1 MTILL
6 AALFGLA
13 MGALIVFVVSESR
26 RREAMGAAAKANLAA
41 EQLREVAIERERVR
55 HDAAR
60 VSDEAAKL
68 AARAVALQDLE
79 RENAMLKADL
89 RNIGVTVRKQ
99 DLDHAR
105 LDAERRR
112 VDAKG
117 TELAQMYLGQVEK
130 WVAQSISANNY
141 AANKQRL
148 MKAIHDCRE
157 IGYTISQERE
167 DQLLEDLKRDFEEE
181 VRKQLQREEQAR
193 IKARIREEQ
202 AREREVQRELQKIE
216 RERVVLEETLARA
229 LAEAKDQ
236 HSAEIES
243 LRARL
248 AEAES
253 RQRAVAQ
260 AQLTKAGHIY
270 VISNIGSFGEGVFKI
285 GMTRRLE
292 PMDRISELGDASVP
306 FPFDVHMM
314 IASDNA
320 PELENKLHK
329 ACHNHRVNK
338 VNPRKEYFR
347 VPFEKI
353 RQIVEESRGEV
364 KFTQEPD
371 AAEYRQSLTMSAEDQ
386 AYIESVFEQAG
397 AGMDEAED

>member
-1 MTILL
+1 MTELI

-13 MGALIVFVVSESR
+13 IGAIVVFVVSEGR
-26 RREAMGAAAKANLAA
+26 RREAKAAAAKADLAA
-41 EQLREVAIERERVR
+41 EQLREVAAERESVR
-55 HDAAR
+55 QEAAR
-60 VSDEAAKL
+60 VSEQAAKL
-68 AARAVALQDLE
+68 AARVVALQDLE
-79 RENAMLKADL
+79 RENAMLKVDL
-89 RNIGVTVRKQ
+89 RNIGVAVRKQ

-105 LDAERRR
+105 LDEERRS
-112 VDAKG
+112 VDMRG
-117 TELAQMYLGQVEK
+117 EELARSYLGQVEK

-148 MKAIHDCRE
+148 IKAINECRE
-157 IGYTISQERE
+157 IGYEISQERE
-167 DQLLEDLKRDFEEE
+167 DQLLEELKRDFEEE

-216 RERVVLEETLARA
+216 RERAVLEEALARA

-253 RQRAVAQ
+253 RQRSVAQ

-292 PMDRISELGDASVP
+292 PMERISELGDASVP

-314 IASDNA
+314 IAADNA

-347 VPFEKI
+347 VPFEMI
-353 RQIVEESRGEV
+353 RQVVEESRGEV
-364 KFTQEPD
+364 KFVQEPE

-386 AYIESVFEQAG
+386 AYIERVFEQAG
-397 AGMDEAED
+397 AGMDETED